1 MNKEIEMVK
10 EDVEVGIETISLEI
24 PVRLEMTS
32 INNAPFEFET
42 TIDELGQ
49 IILTPTTK
57 DVEFVS
63 ANTEDTVE
71 YDIPIMEQETIVTS
85 ENDSS
90 SYSYTTQK
98 TSITIHA
105 TMLAESD
112 NHKISAD
119 IDEIGQAVIYPMA
132 KQNTFVTATLQD
144 SLNLITEENQDKQCD
159 TEDCETKEGDTKEG
173 ETTEEPSPNTSIKA
187 EVIEEEVVDATKKS
201 AEFNEEQIDN
211 ALSEITNNYTEPKGV
226 IRCDTKDEQSSCF
239 KKLQLKYKDI
249 SGYMDNSCFI
259 IVYAQPLVLTESI
272 ESDDIDTIINKFM
285 RAELPI
291 YSDDGKPLS
300 SYIHISDLDSNG
312 YSYYYDP
319 ETSSIVTY
327 VLED

>member
-1 MNKEIEMVK
+1 MNKEIVMVK
-10 EDVEVGIETISLEI
+10 EDVEVGLETISLEI

-49 IILTPTTK
+49 IKLTPTTK
-57 DVEFVS
+57 DVEFIS

-71 YDIPIMEQETIVTS
+71 YDIPIKEQETIVTS

-90 SYSYTTQK
+90 SYEYTTMK

-119 IDEIGQAVIYPMA
+119 IDEIGQAVICPMS

-159 TEDCETKEGDTKEG
+159 TEDCDTEEG
-173 ETTEEPSPNTSIKA
+173 EITEEPLPDTPIKA

-201 AEFNEEQIDN
+201 VEFTEVQIDN
-211 ALSEITNNYTEPKGV
+211 ALSEITNDYTEPKGV

-259 IVYAQPLVLTESI
+259 IVYAQPVVLTESI

-327 VLED
+327 VSED